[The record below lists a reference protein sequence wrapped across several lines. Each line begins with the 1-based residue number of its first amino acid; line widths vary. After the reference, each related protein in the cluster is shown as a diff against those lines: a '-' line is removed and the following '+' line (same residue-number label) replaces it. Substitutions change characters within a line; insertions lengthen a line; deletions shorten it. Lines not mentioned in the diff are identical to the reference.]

1 MDFLLSEEHQML
13 QRMVRDFATN
23 QIEPHAREIDAS
35 HQYPADII
43 AQLSELGLMGMMV
56 PEEYGGADLG
66 ALAYAIAMEEV
77 SKACASTGV
86 IMSVNN
92 SLVCAPI
99 YSHGTEEQKEAYLPD
114 LATGGK
120 LGCFSL
126 SEPGSGSDAAGMTT
140 VALRDGDDFVI
151 NGTKNWIT
159 NGREADLAV
168 LIALSAPQ
176 LKTRGISA
184 FIVDTKSEGLT
195 VGKSEEKLGI
205 CGSSTTTY
213 TYEDVRVPAEN
224 ILGEENHGFK
234 VAMKA
239 LDGGRI
245 GIAAQA
251 LGIGRA
257 AFEKAVKYSTER
269 HAFGGPISNF
279 QALQFMVADMA
290 TKLDAARMLVWRA
303 AWMKDQHQR
312 CTKESAMAKVFASE
326 AANYVVDRALQMH
339 GGFGFSKEFD
349 AERHY
354 RDQRITEIYEGTSE
368 IQRLVIGRET
378 LKQFASL

>member
-13 QRMVRDFATN
+13 LRMVRDFATS
-23 QIEPHAREIDAS
+23 QIEPHARELDAT
-35 HQYPADII
+35 HRFPAEII
-43 AQLSELGLMGMMV
+43 KQLAELGLMGMMV

-99 YSHGTEEQKEAYLPD
+99 NSDGTKEQKEQYLPD
-114 LATGGK
+114 LATGAK

-140 VALRDGDDFVI
+140 SALRDGEHYVV

-159 NGREADLAV
+159 NGREADLCV
-168 LIALSAPQ
+168 LIALSNPQ
-176 LKTRGISA
+176 MKQRGISA
-184 FIVDTKSEGLT
+184 FIVDTKSPGLT
-195 VGKSEEKLGI
+195 VGKPEEKLGI
-205 CGSSTTTY
+205 CASSTTTH
-213 TYEDVRVPAEN
+213 TYENVQVPAAN
-224 ILGEENHGFK
+224 LLGEEEHGFK
-234 VAMKA
+234 VAMKS

-257 AFEKAVKYSTER
+257 AFEKAVRYSTER
-269 HAFGGPISNF
+269 HAFGGPIANL

-290 TKLDAARMLVWRA
+290 TRLDAARMLVWRA
-303 AWMKDQHQR
+303 AWLKDQHQK
-312 CTKESAMAKVFASE
+312 CTRESAMAKLYASE
-326 AANYVVDRALQMH
+326 AANFVVDRALQMH

-349 AERHY
+349 VERHY

-378 LKQFASL
+378 LKQFA